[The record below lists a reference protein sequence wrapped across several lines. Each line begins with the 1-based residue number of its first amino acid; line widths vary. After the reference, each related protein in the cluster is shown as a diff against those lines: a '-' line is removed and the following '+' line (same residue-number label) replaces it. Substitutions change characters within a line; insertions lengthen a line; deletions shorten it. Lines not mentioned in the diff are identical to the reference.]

1 MVKTPHDETA
11 RLCCLEWQRI
21 ARKRNDI
28 NYAES

>member
-11 RLCCLEWQRI
+11 RLHCLEWQRI

-28 NYAES
+28 DHVEG